1 MKLMV
6 CNKVDNIIVDI
17 STTKLQ
23 LFLESTSL
31 PTSLFSQKG
40 DEPAKKG
47 VVQD

>member
-1 MKLMV
+1 MV
-6 CNKVDNIIVDI
+6 CNKVNNIIVDI

-40 DEPAKKG
+40 DELAEKG
-47 VVQD
+47 VVRE